1 MENNMINNYT
11 HTTTEHATIIA
22 RTALRTCAA
31 KAGRAEKIDNMR
43 AALGGRDAAA
53 MRMYGRAMDDTDAYD
68 ALRVQPL
75 TDAADLVQVAALA
88 IIECAAPCIAAAI
101 AADAAYILPDA
112 VRKAAYKAVHK
123 AIYTAAVRPALRDT
137 YIEDMAHTD
146 DGMEVSD
153 PEYIKVTRYYDIHD
167 WADYAVTMDM
177 LEQIRP
183 LLRERAALILD
194 YRMQGLSVT
203 AIADKLGVSQQAVSA
218 QLKRIQDKAITLWP
232 DEIRAFKL

>member
-1 MENNMINNYT
+1 MNTNYT

-31 KAGRAEKIDNMR
+31 KAGRSEKIDNMR
-43 AALGGRDAAA
+43 AALAGRDAAA
-53 MRMYGRAMDDTDAYD
+53 MRMYGRAMDDMNAYD

-75 TDAADLVQVAALA
+75 TDAADLIQVAALA

-101 AADAAYILPDA
+101 ATDAAYILPDA

-123 AIYTAAVRPALRDT
+123 AIYAAAVRPALRDT

-153 PEYIKVTRYYDIHD
+153 PEYIKVTRYYDVHD

-183 LLRERAALILD
+183 LLRERAALILN
-194 YRMQGLSVT
+194 YRMQGISVT
-203 AIADKLGVSQQAVSA
+203 AIAAKMGVTQQAVSA

-232 DEIRAFKL
+232 DETRAFKL

>member
-1 MENNMINNYT
+1 MTHTNYT

-31 KAGRAEKIDNMR
+31 KAGRSEKIDNMR
-43 AALGGRDAAA
+43 AALAGRDAAA
-53 MRMYGRAMDDTDAYD
+53 MRMYGRTMDDTAAYD

-88 IIECAAPCIAAAI
+88 IIETCAPCIAAAI
-101 AADAAYILPDA
+101 AADEPYILPDA

-123 AIYTAAVRPALRDT
+123 AIYAAAVRPALRDT

-153 PEYIKVTRYYDIHD
+153 PEYIRVTRYYDIHD
-167 WADYAVTMDM
+167 WADYMITADM
-177 LEQIRP
+177 LEQIKP
-183 LLRERAALILD
+183 LLTRAERAVLS
-194 YRMQGLSVT
+194 YRMQGLSGD
-203 AIADKLGVSQQAVSA
+203 AIAARLGVSKQ
-218 QLKRIQDKAITLWP
+218 RISNIRRNIQRIATRIWP
-232 DEIRAFKL
+232 DETRAFKL

>member
-1 MENNMINNYT
+1 MNNNYT

-22 RTALRTCAA
+22 RTALHTCAA
-31 KAGRAEKIDNMR
+31 KAGRAEKIDIMR

-101 AADAAYILPDA
+101 AADEPYILPDA

-123 AIYTAAVRPALRDT
+123 AIYAAAVHPALRDT

-153 PEYIKVTRYYDIHD
+153 PEYIRVTRYYDIHD
-167 WADYAVTMDM
+167 WADYMITTDM
-177 LEQIRP
+177 LEQIKP
-183 LLRERAALILD
+183 LLTRAERAVLN
-194 YRMQGLSVT
+194 YRMQGLSGD
-203 AIADKLGVSQQAVSA
+203 AIAERLGVSKQ
-218 QLKRIQDKAITLWP
+218 RISNIRRNIQRIATRIWP
-232 DEIRAFKL
+232 DETRAFKL

>member
-1 MENNMINNYT
+1 MNNNYT

-123 AIYTAAVRPALRDT
+123 AIYAAAVRPALRDT

-153 PEYIKVTRYYDIHD
+153 PEYIKVTRYYDVHD

-183 LLRERAALILD
+183 LLRERAALILN
-194 YRMQGLSVT
+194 YRMQGISVT
-203 AIADKLGVSQQAVSA
+203 AIAAKMGVTQQAVSA

-232 DEIRAFKL
+232 DETRAFKL

>member
-1 MENNMINNYT
+1 MSINYT
-11 HTTTEHATIIA
+11 HTTTEHATIIV

-31 KAGRAEKIDNMR
+31 KAGRSEKIDNMR
-43 AALGGRDAAA
+43 AALAGRDAAA

-101 AADAAYILPDA
+101 AADKPYTLPDA

-123 AIYTAAVRPALRDT
+123 AIYAAAVRPALRDI

-146 DGMEVSD
+146 DGIEVSD
-153 PEYIKVTRYYDIHD
+153 PEYIKVTRYYDVHD
-167 WADYAVTMDM
+167 WTDYMITADM
-177 LEQIRP
+177 LEQIKP
-183 LLRERAALILD
+183 TISKRANVVLN

-203 AIADKLGVSQQAVSA
+203 TIANKLGVVPSAVSHI
-218 QLKRIQDKAITLWP
+218 LKRIQEQAITLWP
-232 DEIRAFKL
+232 DETRAFKLK

>member
-1 MENNMINNYT
+1 MNTNYT

-43 AALGGRDAAA
+43 AALAGRDAAA
-53 MRMYGRAMDDTDAYD
+53 MRMYGRAMDDVDAYD

-88 IIECAAPCIAAAI
+88 IIETCAPCIAAAI

-123 AIYTAAVRPALRDT
+123 AIYAAAVRPALRDT

-146 DGMEVSD
+146 DGAEIVD
-153 PEYIKVTRYYDIHD
+153 PDYIRVTRYYDIHD

-194 YRMQGLSVT
+194 YRMQGLSIT
-203 AIADKLGVSQQAVSA
+203 AIADKWGVSQQAVSA
-218 QLKRIQDKAITLWP
+218 QLKRMQDKAITLWP
-232 DEIRAFKL
+232 DETRAFKL

>member
-1 MENNMINNYT
+1 MKHTNYT
-11 HTTTEHATIIA
+11 HTTTEHATIIV

-31 KAGRAEKIDNMR
+31 KAGRSEKIDNMR
-43 AALGGRDAAA
+43 AALAGRDAAT
-53 MRMYGRAMDDTDAYD
+53 MRTYERAYD
-68 ALRVQPL
+68 DMAAYDEGYIQPL

-101 AADAAYILPDA
+101 AADEPYILPDA

-123 AIYTAAVRPALRDT
+123 AIYAAAVRPALRDT

-153 PEYIKVTRYYDIHD
+153 PEYIKVTRYYDVHD

-177 LEQIRP
+177 LDQIRP
-183 LLRERAALILD
+183 LLKDKQKAVLH
-194 YRMQGLSVT
+194 YRLQGMNVT
-203 AIADKLGVSQQAVSA
+203 AIAERMGVTQQAVSDT
-218 QLKRIQDKAITLWP
+218 LKRIRIKATTLWP
-232 DEIRAFKL
+232 DETRAFKL

>member
-1 MENNMINNYT
+1 MLYNHT
-11 HTTTEHATIIA
+11 HTTIEHATIIA

-31 KAGRAEKIDNMR
+31 KAGRSEKIDNMR
-43 AALGGRDAAA
+43 AALAGRDAAT
-53 MRMYGRAMDDTDAYD
+53 MRTYERAYD
-68 ALRVQPL
+68 DIAAYDKGYIQPL

-101 AADAAYILPDA
+101 AADEPYILPDA

-123 AIYTAAVRPALRDT
+123 AIYAAAVRPALRDI

-153 PEYIKVTRYYDIHD
+153 PEYIKVTRYYDVHD
-167 WADYAVTMDM
+167 WADYMITTDM
-177 LEQIRP
+177 LEQIKP
-183 LLRERAALILD
+183 LLRERAALILN

-203 AIADKLGVSQQAVSA
+203 AIAAKMGVTQQAVSA

-232 DEIRAFKL
+232 DETRAFKL

>member
-1 MENNMINNYT
+1 MITNYT

-31 KAGRAEKIDNMR
+31 KAGRSEKIDAMR
-43 AALGGRDAAA
+43 AALAGRDAATI
-53 MRMYGRAMDDTDAYD
+53 RTYERAYD
-68 ALRVQPL
+68 DVAAYDEGYIQPL

-101 AADAAYILPDA
+101 ADNEPYILPDA

-123 AIYTAAVRPALRDT
+123 AIYAAAVRPALRDT

-153 PEYIKVTRYYDIHD
+153 PEYIKVTRYYDVHD

-183 LLRERAALILD
+183 LLRERAALILN
-194 YRMQGLSVT
+194 YRMQGISVT
-203 AIADKLGVSQQAVSA
+203 AIAAKMGVTQQAVSA

-232 DEIRAFKL
+232 DETRAFKL

>member
-1 MENNMINNYT
+1 MKHTNHT

-31 KAGRAEKIDNMR
+31 KAGRSEKIDAMR
-43 AALGGRDAAA
+43 AALAGRDAATI
-53 MRMYGRAMDDTDAYD
+53 RTYERTYDDAAAYD
-68 ALRVQPL
+68 TGYVQPL

-88 IIECAAPCIAAAI
+88 IIESGAPCIAAAI
-101 AADAAYILPDA
+101 AADEPYILPDT

-123 AIYTAAVRPALRDT
+123 AIYAAAVRPALRDT

-146 DGMEVSD
+146 DGIEVSD
-153 PEYIKVTRYYDIHD
+153 PEYIKVTRYYDVHD

-183 LLRERAALILD
+183 LLRERAALILN
-194 YRMQGLSVT
+194 YRMQGISVT
-203 AIADKLGVSQQAVSA
+203 AIAAKMGVTQQAVSA

-232 DEIRAFKL
+232 DETRAFKL